1 MTLVLQDF
9 GWMWTFVVKI
19 IKVRHRLY
27 QLWILHQSHVRP
39 LMVIQKWKSNWKR
52 IFFQLRSDRVCPNTK
67 SASVASDSM
76 FAVNKVI
83 ILQHDNL
90 KMLVQYSCHIIVLDI
105 RPRFYTEI
113 TKSIGRQIHSIL
125 MNVFKIPSVRQI
137 FQLAIS
143 SKESSLV
150 T

>member
-1 MTLVLQDF
+1 MNVNNCIKDNKGQTSIISAENTPTVICETPYCDPK
-9 GWMWTFVVKI
+9 VKI
-19 IKVRHRLY
+19 KLKEN
-27 QLWILHQSHVRP
+27 ILF
-39 LMVIQKWKSNWKR
+39 K
-52 IFFQLRSDRVCPNTK
+52 LRSDRVCPNYNTR
-67 SASVASDSM
+67 SAIFFVASDST

-90 KMLVQYSCHIIVLDI
+90 KMHVQYNCHIIVLDI
-105 RPRFYTEI
+105 WPRFYTGI
-113 TKSIGRQIHSIL
+113 TIGRQIHSIL
-125 MNVFKIPSVRQI
+125 MNVFKNSKCPSD